1 VRAGRVRYPQF
12 VTYEPAVRGGNGGL
26 GAPPSAIKAFG
37 LVTSGGN
44 GGLGAPP
51 SAIKA
56 FGLVTSGG
64 NGGLGAPP
72 SAIEAFGLVTSGGN
86 GGLGAPPSAIVC
98 RLFVRQFA
106 ILARG
111 KDVGVGARCTDSNN
125 VAA

>member
-1 VRAGRVRYPQF
+1 V
-12 VTYEPAVRGGNGGL
+12 
-26 GAPPSAIKAFG
+26 

-56 FGLVTSGG
+56 FVLVTSGG
-64 NGGLGAPP
+64 NGGLGAP
-72 SAIEAFGLVTSGGN
+72 SAIKAFVLVASGGN
-86 GGLGAPPSAIVC
+86 GGLGAPPSAIVY

-125 VAA
+125 AAA